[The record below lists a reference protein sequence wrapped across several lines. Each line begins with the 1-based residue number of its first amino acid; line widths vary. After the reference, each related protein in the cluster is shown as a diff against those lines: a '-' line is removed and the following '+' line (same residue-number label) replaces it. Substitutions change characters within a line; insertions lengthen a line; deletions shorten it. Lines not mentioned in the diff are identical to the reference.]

1 MITIRQSRKL
11 ISGWRTLN
19 IRDEDN
25 NVEAIKDVL
34 RVITGNGDD
43 LFLDIDKHGV
53 ISLWSNTTDLK
64 IDKEI

>member
-34 RVITGNGDD
+34 RVTTGNGDD

-64 IDKEI
+64 IDKGI

>member
-25 NVEAIKDVL
+25 NVEVIKDVL
-34 RVITGNGDD
+34 RVTTGNEDD

-53 ISLWSNTTDLK
+53 IRLWSNTTDLK

>member
-11 ISGWRTLN
+11 INGWRTLN

-34 RVITGNGDD
+34 RVTTGNGDD

-64 IDKEI
+64 IDKGI

>member
-1 MITIRQSRKL
+1 MITIKQERKL
-11 ISGWRTLN
+11 INGWRTLN

-34 RVITGNGDD
+34 RVTTGNGDD